1 MPWLNVP
8 SGAQWLDVGCGT
20 GTLVHTILDTVYPQ
34 AVLGIDSSEGYIEF
48 VRKEVQ
54 DPRVAF
60 RLGDAQGLPV
70 KSGAYDAV
78 VSGLV
83 LNFIPKPGRALS
95 EMIRAVRIGGIVA
108 AYVWDYADKMQLI
121 RYFWNA
127 AVALDEKAAFAL
139 DEGHHFPLCQPEPLR
154 QLFQT
159 TQLGKVE
166 VRSIDVPTTF
176 RDFDDYWSPFLGG
189 QGPASIYAMSLSEER
204 RVALRDIL
212 G

>member
-1 MPWLNVP
+1 
-8 SGAQWLDVGCGT
+8 
-20 GTLVHTILDTVYPQ
+20 
-34 AVLGIDSSEGYIEF
+34 
-48 VRKEVQ
+48 
-54 DPRVAF
+54 
-60 RLGDAQGLPV
+60 
-70 KSGAYDAV
+70 
-78 VSGLV
+78 
-83 LNFIPKPGRALS
+83 
-95 EMIRAVRIGGIVA
+95 MIRAVRIGGIVA
-108 AYVWDYADKMQLI
+108 AYVRDYADKMQLI

-127 AVALDEKAAFAL
+127 PVALDEIAPVAL

-189 QGPASIYAMSLSEER
+189 QGPASIYAMSLFR
-204 RVALRDIL
+204 RTKSCPRGIF